1 MESDGEAIPVEAG
14 SGLSVLKLLSP
25 LLFSSAMTTSERAEL
40 PPKWSIERLSECSA
54 NAEA

>member
-14 SGLSVLKLLSP
+14 SGLSVLKLLLP